1 MTYRHKKYSVMRIEE
16 INDHSVIEDLIRDI
30 NVPVEVLLKL
40 WLNSPFIDAKYMG
53 TITLIRHEQS
63 NHDSEQWN
71 RKIEG

>member
-16 INDHSVIEDLIRDI
+16 INDHSVIEDFIRDI

-53 TITLIRHEQS
+53 
-63 NHDSEQWN
+63 
-71 RKIEG
+71 